1 MSSEREKRLAERPDE
16 KRSHPR
22 APVELRVDYK
32 RVNSFLADYTKN
44 ISRGGTFIGTD
55 KPLPIGTRLR
65 FRISVPDVAVPINL
79 TGEVA
84 WIAPAGDEP
93 GMGIRF
99 VDLEGEAREVF
110 EARVEK
116 LMLKQFGPDLA
127 AKLMGK

>member
-1 MSSEREKRLAERPDE
+1 MAERPDE
-16 KRSHPR
+16 KRIHPR
-22 APVELRVDYK
+22 APVELKVDYK

-84 WIAPAGDEP
+84 WIAPAGSAP

-110 EARVEK
+110 EARVDGSGNSAG
-116 LMLKQFGPDLA
+116 FHSGNSA
-127 AKLMGK
+127 ASQGKDEA

>member
-1 MSSEREKRLAERPDE
+1 MAERPDE

-22 APVELRVDYK
+22 ARVELRVDYK

>member
-1 MSSEREKRLAERPDE
+1 LSSEREKRLAERPDE

-22 APVELRVDYK
+22 ARVELRVDYK

>member
-1 MSSEREKRLAERPDE
+1 LAERPDE

-22 APVELRVDYK
+22 ARVELRVDYK

>member
-1 MSSEREKRLAERPDE
+1 LSPERENRLAESSDE
-16 KRSHPR
+16 KRSHVR
-22 APVELRVDYK
+22 APIELRVEYK

-55 KPLPIGTRLR
+55 KPLPLGTRFR
-65 FRISVPDVAVPINL
+65 FRISVPDMAVPINL

-84 WIAPAGDEP
+84 WIAPPGETP

-110 EARVEK
+110 ELRVEK
-116 LMLKQFGPDLA
+116 LMEKQFGADLA
-127 AKLMGK
+127 AKLMKK

>member
-1 MSSEREKRLAERPDE
+1 MAERPEE

-22 APVELRVDYK
+22 APIELRVDYK

-65 FRISVPDVAVPINL
+65 FRISVPDVPVPINL

-84 WIAPAGDEP
+84 WIAPAGQSP

>member
-22 APVELRVDYK
+22 ARVELRVDYK

>member
-16 KRSHPR
+16 KRIHPR
-22 APVELRVDYK
+22 APVELKVDYK